1 MRGMT
6 TPPIINIDALELQRW
21 GHDVAIPGAGQ
32 ASIGYQARIG
42 FASRQLGAKKLG
54 YNLTVLPAGK
64 RAFPFHCHS
73 VNEEMFFVVEGEGEV
88 RLGDARHPIRAGDI
102 VACPP
107 GGPETAHQIVN
118 TSQADLKFLAVS
130 TRLSPEICEYPDT
143 GRFGLLAEMPSDADG
158 KPRELRFVGRASE
171 SLEYWQGE

>member
-1 MRGMT
+1 M
-6 TPPIINIDALELQRW
+6 TPPILNVDALDLQPW
-21 GHDVAIPGAGQ
+21 GYGVSIPGAGQ
-32 ASIGYQARIG
+32 ANDRYQARIG
-42 FASRQLGAKKLG
+42 FASQQLGAKKLG
-54 YNLTVLPAGK
+54 YNLTVLPPGK
-64 RAFPFHCHS
+64 SAFPFHCHS
-73 VNEEMFFVVEGEGEV
+73 VNEEMFFVVEGRGEL

-107 GGPETAHQIVN
+107 GGPETAHHILN

-143 GRFGLLAEMPSDADG
+143 GRFGLLAELPSAADG
-158 KPRELRFVGRASE
+158 KPRELRFIGRVGE